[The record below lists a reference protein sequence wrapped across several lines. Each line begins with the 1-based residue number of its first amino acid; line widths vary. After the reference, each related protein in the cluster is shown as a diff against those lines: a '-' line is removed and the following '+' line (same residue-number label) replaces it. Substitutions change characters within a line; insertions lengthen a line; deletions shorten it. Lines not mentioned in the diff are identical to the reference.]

1 MIHLSK
7 IKSALDLGI
16 TAAAL
21 LALTGCVV
29 PPGPGP
35 GPGPDPEGH
44 GGHHHHHMHGPD
56 DGRGPE
62 RGPM

>member
-1 MIHLSK
+1 MIHLTK
-7 IKSALDLGI
+7 IKSALGLGI

-29 PPGPGP
+29 PPSPGP
-35 GPGPDPEGH
+35 GPEGH
-44 GGHHHHHMHGPD
+44 GGHHHHHHMHGPE

>member
-7 IKSALDLGI
+7 IKSALGLGI

-35 GPGPDPEGH
+35 GPRPDPEGH

>member
-7 IKSALDLGI
+7 IKSALGLGI
-16 TAAAL
+16 TAATL

-29 PPGPGP
+29 SPGPG
-35 GPGPDPEGH
+35 PEGH
-44 GGHHHHHMHGPD
+44 GGHHHHHHMHGPD

>member
-7 IKSALDLGI
+7 IKSALGLGI

-29 PPGPGP
+29 PPGPEP
-35 GPGPDPEGH
+35 GPGPEGH
-44 GGHHHHHMHGPD
+44 GGHHHHHHMHGPD

>member
-7 IKSALDLGI
+7 IKSALGLCI

-35 GPGPDPEGH
+35 EGH
-44 GGHHHHHMHGPD
+44 GGHHHHHHMHGPE

-62 RGPM
+62 KGPM

>member
-1 MIHLSK
+1 MLHLSK
-7 IKSALDLGI
+7 IKSALGFGI

-29 PPGPGP
+29 PPSPGP
-35 GPGPDPEGH
+35 GPEGH
-44 GGHHHHHMHGPD
+44 GGHHHHMHGPD

>member
-7 IKSALDLGI
+7 IKSALGLGI

-21 LALTGCVV
+21 LALTGCVA
-29 PPGPGP
+29 PLGPGP
-35 GPGPDPEGH
+35 GPEGH
-44 GGHHHHHMHGPD
+44 GGHHHHHHMHGPD
-56 DGRGPE
+56 DGHGPE